1 MKKVFLLL
9 ILILQFSVNIVAQKS
24 LIDEKYGFKTIKLG
38 SPTSAFNNLSFSL
51 NEGDLKM
58 YSYLPDDDNLYY
70 VFDKKYDIIYLS
82 FDKTNSLA
90 SIMLTKIFTGYES
103 FKDAL
108 AYSKSTINKFTSA
121 FGEYDAV
128 DKETFNI
135 GVVWYGNKTSYSVGT
150 MYFGVQKSESVLII
164 NKSQKLGSGF

>member
-58 YSYLPDDDNLYY
+58 YSY
-70 VFDKKYDIIYLS
+70 F
-82 FDKTNSLA
+82 
-90 SIMLTKIFTGYES
+90 
-103 FKDAL
+103 
-108 AYSKSTINKFTSA
+108 AYT
-121 FGEYDAV
+121 AV
-128 DKETFNI
+128 
-135 GVVWYGNKTSYSVGT
+135 
-150 MYFGVQKSESVLII
+150 
-164 NKSQKLGSGF
+164 